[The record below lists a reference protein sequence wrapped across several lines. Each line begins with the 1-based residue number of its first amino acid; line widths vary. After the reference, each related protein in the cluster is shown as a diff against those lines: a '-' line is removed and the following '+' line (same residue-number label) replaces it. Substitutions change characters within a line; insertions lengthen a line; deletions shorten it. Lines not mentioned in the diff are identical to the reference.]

1 MAARLGTSIETPD
14 LIEEEHD
21 MRWFCGLL
29 MAAGLV
35 LADVPAA
42 TAQDSLG
49 SFGGYPAG
57 ITSGSTY
64 GFYPGGYRQ
73 TYSGSAM
80 SPGVTYYSSGFY
92 GGTPGTTT
100 YGPGVN
106 FSSPSAAAYGY
117 SRPVYP
123 GTAYAPSYGYSYA
136 PRYGY
141 GTYSARPGWSRGG
154 LFGGRSYRW

>member
-1 MAARLGTSIETPD
+1 
-14 LIEEEHD
+14 
-21 MRWFCGLL
+21 MRWFFGLL

-35 LADVPAA
+35 LADVPTA
-42 TAQDSLG
+42 TAQELNA
-49 SFGGYPAG
+49 FGGYPAG

-73 TYSGSAM
+73 TYSGYS
-80 SPGVTYYSSGFY
+80 STPGVTYYSSGFY

-106 FSSPSAAAYGY
+106 FSSPNAAAYGY
-117 SRPVYP
+117 SSPMYS
-123 GTAYAPSYGYSYA
+123 GTRYAPSYGYGSYA
-136 PRYGY
+136 PRYSY
-141 GTYSARPGWSRGG
+141 GTTYARPGWSRGG